1 MTFFSKKKD
10 SYSKGLEQEIERLE
24 NAITTLEDELRSEK
38 NKSSEFENV
47 KKANKDL
54 CEKNQELTVINQ
66 ELTESNTS
74 LISQFSILQNNYL
87 TCQSDLSKQSGQ
99 IKELV
104 DNLIYCLQHS
114 EVLIDESYN
123 KENVM
128 DYFFNQIENTLSVAG
143 IEAYEDKIGPV
154 NSVFHKIVSTI
165 ETADDQKKG
174 TISRS
179 LGKGFRIGEKCIIE
193 QNVEIFI

>member
-1 MTFFSKKKD
+1 MEFFSKKKD
-10 SYSKGLEQEIERLE
+10 SAKGLEQEIQRLE
-24 NAITTLEDELRSEK
+24 NAIAGLEDELRSEK
-38 NKSSEFENV
+38 NKSSECEDV
-47 KKANKDL
+47 KNLNKEL
-54 CEKNQELTVINQ
+54 SEKNQELIVKNQ
-66 ELTESNTS
+66 ELTENNTLLTSQIS
-74 LISQFSILQNNYL
+74 LLQKNFQ
-87 TCQSDLSKQSGQ
+87 TCQSELSKQSGH

-114 EVLIDESYN
+114 EVLIDESYK
-123 KENVM
+123 KENVI
-128 DYFFNQIENTLSVAG
+128 DYFFNQIEQILSVVG

-154 NSVFHKIVSTI
+154 NSVFHKIVSTV
-165 ETADDQKKG
+165 ETEDDQKKG